1 MGIVNTNT
9 VETFGF
15 YNDPIVIRKYIAG
28 LQGGVVL
35 DVEDFTEE
43 YIKAGHIVIYDK
55 TLGVYKPLG
64 VAGGK
69 YVSLPSN
76 CSYEGVVVASKSV
89 TEPLVGVMYS
99 GEVNDVASPFP
110 ITEEL
115 KTALKAAIPTLVFKH
130 D

>member
-43 YIKAGHIVIYDK
+43 YIKAGHIVVYDK

-76 CSYEGVVVASKSV
+76 CTYEGVVVASKAV

-99 GEVNDVASPFP
+99 GEVNDVASPYP
-110 ITEEL
+110 LTEEL
-115 KTALKAAIPTLVFKH
+115 KTALKTAIPTLVFKH